1 MIKRWCDSKGEG
13 DATPG
18 KMVREGLAEEVT
30 SELGEES
37 PWRGT
42 ARAEVQSLA
51 YRKNSQEASSA
62 SVTQAKGRAQG
73 GEVREVERVP
83 WRRRN
88 FTQRLASCLSLATY
102 SSVTLDK
109 LLSFFVPRFISSVEC
124 G

>member
-18 KMVREGLAEEVT
+18 RMVREGLAEEGT

-42 ARAEVQSLA
+42 ARAEVQRLA
-51 YRKNSQEASSA
+51 YGKSSQEVSSA

-73 GEVREVERVP
+73 EVREVERVP
-83 WRRRN
+83 WRCRN
-88 FTQRLASCLSLATY
+88 FTQRLASCLSLAIF

-109 LLSFFVPRFISSVEC
+109 LFSFFVPRFVSSVEW

>member
-62 SVTQAKGRAQG
+62 SVTQAKGRAQ
-73 GEVREVERVP
+73 EVRSER
-83 WRRRN
+83 WRECHGDVGILLRDWLHA
-88 FTQRLASCLSLATY
+88 LAWPLTAL
-102 SSVTLDK
+102 
-109 LLSFFVPRFISSVEC
+109 
-124 G
+124 